1 MHARPPRRIR
11 LLAAIA
17 VTVPALVAA
26 LATPTGALA
35 DPPDRGHG
43 GPRGRD
49 FRDGGP
55 FDDGLRRD
63 HGYTARGQIVHALP
77 RHYDVAVHNGVR
89 FYFGGGLWYSHDRPG
104 RYVVV
109 APPLG
114 IVVPLLPPFYTT
126 VRFGP
131 TPYYFANNTYYLQV
145 PQGYAVVAPP
155 ATIAS
160 AAPQAPVAPRA
171 PAPEEFFV
179 YPREGQDLKQ
189 QAADRGECNEWAT
202 GQTGYDPRFG
212 LAAEDELAPRKRADY
227 RRALDACMD
236 GRGYTMK

>member
-1 MHARPPRRIR
+1 MA
-11 LLAAIA
+11 L
-17 VTVPALVAA
+17 VALVAA
-26 LATPTGALA
+26 AGSTPAAA
-35 DPPDRGHG
+35 DPPDRARDGAR
-43 GPRGRD
+43 GPD
-49 FRDGGP
+49 FRDRGHFAGD
-55 FDDGLRRD
+55 FRRD
-63 HGYTARGQIVHALP
+63 HAYAPRGQTFQVLP

-114 IVVPLLPPFYTT
+114 IVVRLLPPFYTT
-126 VRFGP
+126 MYFGP
-131 TPYYFANNTYYLQV
+131 TPYYYANHAYYMQV

-155 ATIAS
+155 TTIAA

-189 QAADRGECNEWAT
+189 QAADREQCNEWAT

-212 LAAEDELAPRKRADY
+212 LPADDGQAPRKRADY